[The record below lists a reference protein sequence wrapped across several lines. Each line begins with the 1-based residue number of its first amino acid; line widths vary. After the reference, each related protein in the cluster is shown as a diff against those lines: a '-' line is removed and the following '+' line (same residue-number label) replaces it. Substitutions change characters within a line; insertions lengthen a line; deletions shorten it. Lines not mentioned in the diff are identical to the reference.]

1 MPHRY
6 KYSHEHLDFIKIRH
20 GAWQLLRRWALYF
33 IGSIVLAILYYF
45 VFSTFFN
52 TPKERGLLRENKM
65 LITQYTSL
73 NERFDQLETVLDDI
87 NQRDNNIY
95 RTIFQA
101 DPLPL
106 NVGGMGGSNRYEELE
121 AFDNADLVIM
131 TDQRLKNLLARSHA
145 QAMSLD
151 TITELAK
158 RKEQECNNIPAIQP
172 LLNKDLTRTGGSIGM
187 RIHPRYKVAK
197 MHTGIDLIAAT
208 GVDVKA
214 TGGGTVTEATS
225 SLQGYG
231 NKIVIDHGVDG
242 YTTLYAH
249 LSKIKVKVGQKIT
262 RGEVIG
268 EVGNTGMSIAPHLH
282 YEVRKDDQ
290 FLDPLNFFFIDVT
303 PEEYDHMIQLATN
316 SGQSLD

>member
-1 MPHRY
+1 MPYRY
-6 KYSHEHLDFIKIRH
+6 KYSHEHLDFIKVRQ
-20 GAWQLLRRWALYF
+20 GAWQFLRRWSLYF
-33 IGSIVLAILYYF
+33 LGSIVLAILYYF
-45 VFSTFFN
+45 IFSAFFD
-52 TPKERGLLRENKM
+52 TPKERGLLRENNM
-65 LITQYTSL
+65 LATQYTSL
-73 NERFDQLETVLDDI
+73 NKRFDQLETVLNDI

-106 NVGGMGGSNRYEELE
+106 NIGVGGTNRYEELE

-131 TDQRLKNLLARSHA
+131 TDRRLQNLLVRSQA
-145 QAMSLD
+145 QVISLD
-151 TITELAK
+151 TIAALA
-158 RKEQECNNIPAIQP
+158 REKEQECQNIPAIQP
-172 LLNKDLTRTGGSIGM
+172 LRNKDLSRTGGSIGM

-208 GVDVKA
+208 GVDVMA
-214 TGGGTVTEATS
+214 TGGGTVIEATT

-231 NKIVIDHGVDG
+231 NKIVIDHGIGG

-249 LSKIKVKVGQKIT
+249 LSAIKVKTGQKVK

-268 EVGNTGMSIAPHLH
+268 AVGNTGMSIAPHLH
-282 YEVRKDDQ
+282 YEVRKNNE

-303 PEEYDHMIQLATN
+303 PEEYDRMIQLATN